1 MKNQKLSLT
10 SLILMIFTSV
20 FGFANIPIAYYLM
33 GYASII
39 WYVLAAIC
47 FFLPYAFMLAEFGAA
62 FSNSKGGIYTWMSNS
77 VNSKFAFIGIFMWYA
92 SYIVWMIKTS
102 SAIWVPLSSAIF
114 GYDTTFQWHLWG
126 LSSVEIIGLLAS
138 FLMIMITFLASRGI
152 DKIKKISS
160 IGGIA
165 AMSINV
171 V

>member
-92 SYIVWMIKTS
+92 SYIVWMIKPVLQFGFLYQVQS
-102 SAIWVPLSSAIF
+102 LAMILPSNGIF
-114 GYDTTFQWHLWG
+114 GVYPVLKSLDY
-126 LSSVEIIGLLAS
+126 
-138 FLMIMITFLASRGI
+138 
-152 DKIKKISS
+152 
-160 IGGIA
+160 
-165 AMSINV
+165 
-171 V
+171 